1 MLACAP
7 IICQRRLRQAREG
20 KLILPDLSGAVFL
33 TDDASRWTATP
44 WNAPSADRPTGKNAL
59 FAGHATQARKR
70 AMLAPLIETCKR
82 NKIEP
87 HSNIASVVSAIVS
100 AIVDGHK
107 QKDIDQLLPWYFKG

>member
-1 MLACAP
+1 
-7 IICQRRLRQAREG
+7 
-20 KLILPDLSGAVFL
+20 
-33 TDDASRWTATP
+33 
-44 WNAPSADRPTGKNAL
+44 
-59 FAGHATQARKR
+59 
-70 AMLAPLIETCKR
+70 MLAPLIETCKR